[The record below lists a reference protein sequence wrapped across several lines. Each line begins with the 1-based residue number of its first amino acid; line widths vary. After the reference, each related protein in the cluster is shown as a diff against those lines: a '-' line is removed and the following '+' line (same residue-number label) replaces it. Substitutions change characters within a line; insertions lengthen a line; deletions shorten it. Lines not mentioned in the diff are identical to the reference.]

1 MALFYSPTTSVDLK
15 ALRSKLLP
23 NFSQEIL
30 GKNLIGSLVK
40 NHLKEF
46 LPAEYQMGSGHV
58 ANSSSLGPFKEI
70 IIYDPSQHIIY
81 QQDDLIIIPKK
92 AVKATIQIINGEE
105 DLIDSS
111 ISSHDAGQRG
121 YLNIL
126 WWRGNKNKLSLNQKI
141 HRILLKNSLKIPF
154 NLVLMEDTYL
164 IFSDNGE
171 DELKTYKEAGGG
183 KASPEAVLFSLLKDF
198 LGESKLPVLEHV
210 LEDFGWV
217 KKNSISLKDIEIT
230 KPVEQPVSVQPVQT
244 SVAEPEVSMENIS
257 SRLLAEIE
265 NNDVN
270 LQDENGNTL
279 LHRKARD
286 GKLPDVRDLL
296 AAGAAISI
304 KNKDGNTPLH
314 ESVMN
319 NQYDTTVSLINN
331 GADVNAK
338 NYLHNT
344 PLHYAAEMNLND
356 IVHLLIDKKANIEL
370 KNKLGYTP
378 LHVSARKGSYT
389 SGLAL
394 IDNAASIEA
403 RTSDG
408 LTTLHLAASFGQA
421 ELSQLLLDKGAEL
434 NALTEEKESALHLA
448 ASNGHV
454 KLIKL
459 LINNQADVSITNS
472 KGETYLQ
479 CISYA

>member
-230 KPVEQPVSVQPVQT
+230 KPVEQPISVQPVQT

-459 LINNQADVSITNS
+459 LINNQADVSITNR